1 MYLNQNSIR
10 ELLWWVNNL
19 EICNGKL
26 ILSPTS
32 KVIIQSDASKK
43 GWGVYCQKVSTGGRW
58 TLQESNFHINVL
70 ELLAIKLAL
79 LTFSRMF
86 KLRSVHFQVDNTTDS
101 FISNEDGRHTKQG
114 DDSQNLKVSGFGWF
128 QAELGV

>member
-1 MYLNQNSIR
+1 MVGQQPG
-10 ELLWWVNNL
+10 NL
-19 EICNGKL
+19 QWQTNFV
-26 ILSPTS
+26 SNF
-32 KVIIQSDASKK
+32 QSDNTIRCLQK
-43 GWGVYCQKVSTGGRW
+43 GMGSLLPESVNRGRW
-58 TLQESNFHINVL
+58 TLQESNLHINVL